1 MAKPLVRD
9 VLNGKNGLLFTYG
22 VTGSGKTFSMMGNNS
37 EYGILQRSLESLF
50 QSIGSYQAKKYVRIP
65 DYLATSKR
73 PIYLMFI
80 FDKSIDIQTGSI

>member
-1 MAKPLVRD
+1 MVYSFAQVFNESTTQSEIYENVAKPLVRD

-50 QSIGSYQAKKYVRIP
+50 QSIGSYQAKKYVS
-65 DYLATSKR
+65 Y
-73 PIYLMFI
+73 
-80 FDKSIDIQTGSI
+80 SII